1 MKSLFLRIFLWL
13 WVAMVILAA
22 ILVVTSPYFTKS
34 RSRVEMWQQGAE
46 NWAREKVDIAAREI
60 AESVSVDFRPRRE
73 RERGHGRRG
82 FELLIFDQAGR
93 ELKGREVPQP
103 IVDLALAVAESGAEQ
118 SVRRG
123 GLHVVARP
131 ATDVNGKPLV
141 LVGALHRPPR
151 PMDLLEPEA
160 LWWRLGLLAL
170 VVGGFS
176 LLLARYLSAP
186 VGALREATQRLSR
199 GDLSA
204 RVGEPV
210 DRRRDEIGGLARDF
224 DGMAGRLEHLV
235 ASQRRLLRD
244 VSHELRSPLARLT
257 VALQLARDREG
268 DKAAEALDR
277 IERETGR
284 LDDLIG
290 QLLLL
295 QRLEARAPDTEAVE
309 FTRWWTMRPSRRPP
323 GTDRWSSIQNP
334 SANCGAIPR

>member
-170 VVGGFS
+170 VVGGFGATCR
-176 LLLARYLSAP
+176 LAWVNQSIG
-186 VGALREATQRLSR
+186 VG
-199 GDLSA
+199 
-204 RVGEPV
+204 
-210 DRRRDEIGGLARDF
+210 
-224 DGMAGRLEHLV
+224 
-235 ASQRRLLRD
+235 
-244 VSHELRSPLARLT
+244 
-257 VALQLARDREG
+257 
-268 DKAAEALDR
+268 
-277 IERETGR
+277 
-284 LDDLIG
+284 
-290 QLLLL
+290 
-295 QRLEARAPDTEAVE
+295 
-309 FTRWWTMRPSRRPP
+309 TR
-323 GTDRWSSIQNP
+323 
-334 SANCGAIPR
+334 